1 MNNSIILYKS
11 EYTPSSP
18 RQPYFRSIDGRNN
31 YLNSIEHIELALVQ
45 PNIVIGANLNINIVA
60 PIDISQIEEYT
71 LAKILYNEKEYFIYI
86 VDIAMVSLNN
96 TRLFGHRSI
105 AFECVDYLSKFEK
118 FDINKITTD
127 ELFFGTDTRFQLPV
141 LKLLQNS
148 ESALP
153 YLSNSHMPESI
164 NMNDKYYTK
173 NGVRHCLFA
182 VVCVSTSVSEAGS
195 EFSFVTSGLDGLSSE
210 FANLL
215 VPLID
220 YTMGNEKQ
228 NFKVCYNTLMQGNKF
243 GRTNSNYF
251 VNRFLEKISPYIYNL
266 AYIRLPV
273 FSYINGTNEIVMLPY
288 DMRYYS
294 YAYKIGESNSEIVEF
309 GAIGTRKWYSYDYE
323 LSTNVNLKYMYGKF
337 TVQLYGEHNINL
349 DLNRYIIK
357 NSNGY
362 SIPIKFRIKYVFDTH
377 GVNIQLESELPDSDF
392 KRIENYKEQYV
403 YKISAGATFFV
414 SAKEDWLAQNKYYD
428 AVTGNESSYIK
439 IKGGLGSASSIT
451 TGLYQTSLGAGEMG
465 LSGGKAGWGGISNGG
480 SNIIRGIYQGIET
493 VFDESHYSMQRF
505 YNALNE
511 QHKPD
516 TEKDSVENG
525 YVLTSIKLPVIRF
538 IYSEPFPTDLAN
550 FTKRAKVYGI
560 ECNIFCSN
568 YDELKEYFTED
579 FSISM
584 NMYQGENNHYSN
596 QQNNE
601 IKELTRSGLLYKIY
615 N

>member
-45 PNIVIGANLNINIVA
+45 PNIVIGANLNISIVA

-153 YLSNSHMPESI
+153 YLSNSRMPEHI
-164 NMNDKYYTK
+164 KRHDKEYTK
-173 NGVRHCLFA
+173 NGVRHCLFV
-182 VVCVSTSVSEAGS
+182 VVCISTSVSEAGS
-195 EFSFVTSGLDGLSSE
+195 KFSFITSGLDGLLSG
-210 FANLL
+210 FANLFI
-215 VPLID
+215 PLRDNPILD
-220 YTMGNEKQ
+220 ERQ
-228 NFKVCYNTLMQGNKF
+228 DFEVCYNTSEGNEF
-243 GRTNSNYF
+243 GRVNFNDF
-251 VNRFLEKISPYIYNL
+251 VNPFIEKISPYIYNL

-273 FSYINGTNEIVMLPY
+273 FSYINGANEIVMLPY
-288 DMRYYS
+288 YMHRYS
-294 YAYKIGESNSEIVEF
+294 YYDGPSKPAGAFVEF
-309 GAIGTRKWYSYDYE
+309 GAIEARKCSFYDYE
-323 LSTNVNLKYMYGKF
+323 LTTNVDLKYMYGKF

-414 SAKEDWLAQNKYYD
+414 SAKEDWLSQNKYYD
-428 AVTGNESSYIK
+428 AATKNESSYIK
-439 IKGGLGSASSIT
+439 IKGALGSASSAT
-451 TGLYQTSLGAGEMG
+451 TGLYQAALGAGEMA
-465 LSGGKAGWGGISNGG
+465 LSGGMAGWGGLSNGG

-493 VFDESHYSMQRF
+493 VFDERHYSMQRL

-525 YVLTSIKLPVIRF
+525 FVLTSIALPVIRF

-584 NMYQGENNHYSN
+584 NMYQSENNHYSN

-601 IKELTRSGLLYKIY
+601 IKELIRSGLLYKIY

>member
-164 NMNDKYYTK
+164 NLRDKEYTK
-173 NGVRHCLFA
+173 NGVRHCLFV

-195 EFSFVTSGLDGLSSE
+195 KFSFITSGLDGVLSG
-210 FANLL
+210 FANLFI
-215 VPLID
+215 PLTD
-220 YTMGNEKQ
+220 VAMADDRQDFE
-228 NFKVCYNTLMQGNKF
+228 VCYNTWQGNEF
-243 GRTNSNYF
+243 GRVNFNDF
-251 VNRFLEKISPYIYNL
+251 VNPFIEKISPYIYNL

-273 FSYINGTNEIVMLPY
+273 FSYINGANEIVMLPY
-288 DMRYYS
+288 YMHRYS
-294 YAYKIGESNSEIVEF
+294 YECTFSKSNVGFVEF
-309 GAIGTRKWYSYDYE
+309 GAIEARKCPFYDYE

-414 SAKEDWLAQNKYYD
+414 SAKEDWLSQNKYYD
-428 AVTGNESSYIK
+428 AATKNESSYIK
-439 IKGGLGSASSIT
+439 IKGALGSASSAM
-451 TGLYQTSLGAGEMG
+451 TGLYQVALGAGEMA
-465 LSGGKAGWGGISNGG
+465 LSGGMAGWGGLSNGG

-493 VFDESHYSMQRF
+493 VFDESHYSKQRF

-525 YVLTSIKLPVIRF
+525 FVLTSIKLPVIRF

-584 NMYQGENNHYSN
+584 NMYQSENNHYSN

>member
-18 RQPYFRSIDGRNN
+18 RQPYFRTIDGRNN
-31 YLNSIEHIELALVQ
+31 YLNLIDHIELALVQ

-148 ESALP
+148 ESAFP

-182 VVCVSTSVSEAGS
+182 VVCVSTSVSEAGP
-195 EFSFVTSGLDGLSSE
+195 EFIFSRSGLDGLSAE

-215 VPLID
+215 VPLVD
-220 YTMGNEKQ
+220 YTIGERKF
-228 NFKVCYNTLMQGNKF
+228 FKVCYNTFTQGRKF
-243 GRTNSNYF
+243 GGINSNY
-251 VNRFLEKISPYIYNL
+251 VTNRFLEKISPYVYNL

-273 FSYINGTNEIVMLPY
+273 FSYINGTDEIVMLPY
-288 DMRYYS
+288 SMNYYS
-294 YAYKIGESNSEIVEF
+294 YECELSGSNKQI
-309 GAIGTRKWYSYDYE
+309 IE

-362 SIPIKFRIKYVFDTH
+362 SIPIKFRIKYLFDSH
-377 GVNIQLESELPDSDF
+377 GINIQLESELPDSDF
-392 KRIENYKEQYV
+392 KRIENYKELYV
-403 YKISAGATFFV
+403 YKIKAGATFFV

-428 AVTGNESSYIK
+428 AITENERSYIK
-439 IKGGLGSASSIT
+439 VKGGLGAASSIT
-451 TGLYQTSLGAGEMG
+451 TGLYQIGLGAGEMS
-465 LSGGKAGWGGISNGG
+465 LSGGSAGWGGISNGG

-493 VFDESHYSMQRF
+493 AFDDSHYSMQRR

-516 TEKDSVENG
+516 TEKENVENG
-525 YVLTSIKLPVIRF
+525 YVLTSINLPVIRF

-560 ECNIFCSN
+560 ECDIFCSN

-584 NMYQGENNHYSN
+584 NMYQSENNHYSN

>member
-153 YLSNSHMPESI
+153 YLSNSYMPESI
-164 NMNDKYYTK
+164 KLRDKKYTK
-173 NGVRHCLFA
+173 NGVRHCLFV

-195 EFSFVTSGLDGLSSE
+195 EFSFVTSGLDGLLSG
-210 FANLL
+210 FANLFI
-215 VPLID
+215 PLRDRPILD
-220 YTMGNEKQ
+220 DRQDFE
-228 NFKVCYNTLMQGNKF
+228 VCYSTWRDNEF
-243 GRTNSNYF
+243 GRANFNDF
-251 VNRFLEKISPYIYNL
+251 VNPFIEKISPYIYNL

-273 FSYINGTNEIVMLPY
+273 FSYINGANEIVMLPY
-288 DMRYYS
+288 TMRRYS
-294 YAYKIGESNSEIVEF
+294 YYDGSSKSTGAFVEF
-309 GAIGTRKWYSYDYE
+309 GAIEARKCSFYDYE
-323 LSTNVNLKYMYGKF
+323 LTTNVDLKYMYGKF

-414 SAKEDWLAQNKYYD
+414 SAKEDWLSQNKYYD
-428 AVTGNESSYIK
+428 AATKNESSYIK
-439 IKGGLGSASSIT
+439 IKGALGSASSAT
-451 TGLYQTSLGAGEMG
+451 TGLYQAALGAGEMA
-465 LSGGKAGWGGISNGG
+465 LSGGMAGWGGLSNGG

-493 VFDESHYSMQRF
+493 VFDERHYSMQRL

-525 YVLTSIKLPVIRF
+525 FVLTSIALPVIRF

-584 NMYQGENNHYSN
+584 NMYQSENNHYSN

>member
-153 YLSNSHMPESI
+153 YLSNSYMPESI
-164 NMNDKYYTK
+164 KLRDKKYTK
-173 NGVRHCLFA
+173 NGVRHCLFV

-195 EFSFVTSGLDGLSSE
+195 EFSFVTSGLDGLLSG
-210 FANLL
+210 FANLFI
-215 VPLID
+215 PLRDRPILD
-220 YTMGNEKQ
+220 DRQDFE
-228 NFKVCYNTLMQGNKF
+228 VCYSTWRDNEF
-243 GRTNSNYF
+243 GRANFNDF
-251 VNRFLEKISPYIYNL
+251 VNPFIEKISPYIYNL

-273 FSYINGTNEIVMLPY
+273 FSYINGANEIVMLPY
-288 DMRYYS
+288 TMRRYS
-294 YAYKIGESNSEIVEF
+294 YYDGSSKSTGAFVEF
-309 GAIGTRKWYSYDYE
+309 GAIEARKCSFYDYE
-323 LSTNVNLKYMYGKF
+323 LTTNVDLKYMYGKF

-414 SAKEDWLAQNKYYD
+414 SAKEDWLSQNKYYD
-428 AVTGNESSYIK
+428 AATKNESSYIK
-439 IKGGLGSASSIT
+439 IKGALGSASSAT
-451 TGLYQTSLGAGEMG
+451 TGLYQAALGAGEMA
-465 LSGGKAGWGGISNGG
+465 LSGGMAGWGGLSNGG

-493 VFDESHYSMQRF
+493 VFDERHYSMQRL

-525 YVLTSIKLPVIRF
+525 FVLTSIALPVIRF

-584 NMYQGENNHYSN
+584 NMYQSENNHYSN

-601 IKELTRSGLLYKIY
+601 IKELIRSGLLYKIY